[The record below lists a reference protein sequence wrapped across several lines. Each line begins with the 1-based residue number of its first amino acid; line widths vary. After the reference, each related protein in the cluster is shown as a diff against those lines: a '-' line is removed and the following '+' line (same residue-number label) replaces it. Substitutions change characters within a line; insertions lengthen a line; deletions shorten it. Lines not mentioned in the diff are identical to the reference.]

1 MSDEPIQPAPADNQ
15 DRVDHQ
21 DHVDKRGIMT
31 VVIIFGGLFLMLLIF
46 AVVMISVFSD
56 DAGIGGADNQVGVI
70 EINGPIMESKKT
82 VEDLR
87 KFTKRDSIKGIV
99 VRVNSPGGAVAPSQ
113 EIFQAVKR
121 ASDEKPVV
129 VSMGSTAASGGY
141 YIAIGAEHIIANS
154 GTVTGSIGVISQLFN
169 VEGLLDQIDVEVHTV
184 KTGKY
189 KDAGSPFREFGDE
202 DREYF
207 RALLED
213 IYEQFIEDV
222 AKARDIELSEVRKVA
237 DGRVFTGRQ
246 AKEYKLVDE
255 LGTFHDAVDWVK
267 DKAKIDGDAKLVY
280 PAKKELGFLSQF
292 IEGAAD
298 TVVNQVQRRHSPVV
312 EYRMAP

>member
-1 MSDEPIQPAPADNQ
+1 MSEEPNEQVPTGDK
-15 DRVDHQ
+15 DG
-21 DHVDKRGIMT
+21 VDKRGIMT
-31 VVIIFGGLFLMLLIF
+31 VVVIFGGLFLMLLLF
-46 AVVMISVFSD
+46 AVVMISAFSD
-56 DAGIGGADNQVGVI
+56 DSGIGGADNQVGII
-70 EINGPIMESKKT
+70 EVKGPIMESKKT

-99 VRVNSPGGAVAPSQ
+99 VRVDSPGGAVAPSQ

-121 ASDEKPVV
+121 ASKKKPVV

-141 YIAIGAEHIIANS
+141 YIALGAEHIIANS

-169 VEGLLDQIDVEVHTV
+169 VEGLLEKVDVQVNTV

-189 KDAGSPFREFGDE
+189 KDAGSPFREFGAE

-207 RALLED
+207 RALLDD

-222 AKARDIELSEVRKVA
+222 AEARGLELSEVRKVA

-246 AKEYKLVDE
+246 AKEYKLVDAI
-255 LGTFHDAVDWVK
+255 GTFQDAVDWVK
-267 DKAKIDGDAKLVY
+267 DEAKIDGDAKLVY
-280 PAKKELGFLSQF
+280 PAKEDLGFLSQV
-292 IEGAAD
+292 IEGATD
-298 TVVNQVQRRHSPVV
+298 TVVNQVRSRHSPVV